1 MFYYL
6 FSFPYMNYRPTL
18 SFLKMRDGAFREVWS
33 GFSPRL
39 HLPCH
44 HQTSVPVKGVSGAD
58 NPAFQLILSVG
69 QGHRPTTRG
78 HSPLHTWDV
87 TVAPPWGARQH
98 VDPET

>member
-1 MFYYL
+1 
-6 FSFPYMNYRPTL
+6 MNYRPTL
-18 SFLKMRDGAFREVWS
+18 SVLKMRDGAFREVWS

-58 NPAFQLILSVG
+58 SPAFQLILSVG

-78 HSPLHTWDV
+78 HSPLHTWDM
-87 TVAPPWGARQH
+87 TVAPHWGARQH